1 MLECTDTFIIRELLK
16 NDHWFNTTFEQN
28 VKIWKRF
35 IDDCFGMFFGREKIF
50 RKFYNRLSK
59 QFEKFGLELTM
70 QFSRKNV
77 TMLDIEVYKAE
88 NQLHTRESRKETAS
102 NLYLRN
108 GSAHP
113 SFTFKGIVKSQMY
126 RLRRLCSKNDDFQAS
141 LEELRLRC
149 YNSGYSHS
157 MVDGVLQNAAELK
170 REFTPKQRIEE
181 KITKIRWVVLA
192 GL

>member
-1 MLECTDTFIIRELLK
+1 
-16 NDHWFNTTFEQN
+16 
-28 VKIWKRF
+28 
-35 IDDCFGMFFGREKIF
+35 
-50 RKFYNRLSK
+50 
-59 QFEKFGLELTM
+59 M
-70 QFSRKNV
+70 QFSRNNV

-157 MVDGVLQNAAELK
+157 MVDRVLQNAAALK
-170 REFTPKQRIEE
+170 REFTPKN
-181 KITKIRWVVLA
+181 
-192 GL
+192 GLKRKSPKLDG